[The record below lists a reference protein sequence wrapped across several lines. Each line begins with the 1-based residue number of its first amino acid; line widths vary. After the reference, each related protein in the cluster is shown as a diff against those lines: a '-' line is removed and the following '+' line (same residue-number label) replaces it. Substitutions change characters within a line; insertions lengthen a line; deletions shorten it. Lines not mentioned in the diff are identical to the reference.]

1 VADCLKIL
9 KAFSP
14 QRSFQAICSALQRT
28 TVRVGLCGKICGE
41 VKRGMAFL
49 EMRGITKRFPGV
61 LALDRVDFEAERG
74 EIHAIV
80 GQNGAGK
87 STLMKILGGAFS
99 DYEGE
104 IFIDGKP
111 VNIRSPKDSR
121 AAGVAVIY
129 QELNLVPDLTVAEN
143 IFLGREPTKFLGLVD
158 FAKMRDEARKVLAQ
172 LDPTIDPDAKVREL
186 PVGKQQLTEI
196 AKALSQNA
204 RILIMDEPTSALTE
218 AETQKLYDIIRK
230 LKAQGTTI
238 LYVSHRL
245 REVFAISDRIT
256 VLRDGRKVGTVKTAE
271 ADPRQVVAMMVGR
284 EVEEFEPHPVPEKV
298 GTPML
303 EVRNLVLVDRAN
315 PQKRL
320 LDGATLHVRRGEVVG
335 IFGLLGAGRS
345 ELLLTIFG
353 APPGIVVGGEILLEG
368 KPVFFRSPIEAIQAG
383 VGLVTEDR
391 KTTGLILTMTAGHNI
406 SLAALRQFSRFQF
419 VKRRAEEQA
428 VWQAYEQLSIQPPM
442 PSMPVVNLSGGNQ
455 QKVLLS
461 RWLLVKPKVLL
472 LDEPTRGVDVGARA
486 ELYRFIRHLAHD
498 EGVAVLFASSEL
510 PEVLALADRILV
522 MHQGRI
528 VAEFPPNTPEERI
541 MFYATGGHLAK
552 GVA

>member
-1 VADCLKIL
+1 
-9 KAFSP
+9 
-14 QRSFQAICSALQRT
+14 
-28 TVRVGLCGKICGE
+28 
-41 VKRGMAFL
+41 MAFL
-49 EMRGITKRFPGV
+49 DMRNITKRFPGV
-61 LALDRVDFEAERG
+61 LALDKVEFEAEQG

-87 STLMKILGGAFS
+87 STLMKILGGAYN

-104 IFIDGKP
+104 IYIDGKP
-111 VNIRSPKDSR
+111 VKIRSPKDSSS
-121 AAGVAVIY
+121 AGIAVIY
-129 QELNLVPDLTVAEN
+129 QELNLVPHMTVAEN
-143 IFLGREPTKFLGLVD
+143 IFLGREPTKFFGFID
-158 FAKMRDEARKVLAQ
+158 FNKMKEEAKKILAE
-172 LDPTIDPDAKVREL
+172 LDPTIDPEAKVRDL

-196 AKALSQNA
+196 AKALSQKA

-218 AETQKLYDIIRK
+218 AETLKLYDIIRK
-230 LKAQGTTI
+230 LKAQRTTI

-245 REVFAISDRIT
+245 REVFTISDRIT
-256 VLRDGRKVGTVKTAE
+256 VLRDGRKIGTVKTND

-284 EVEEFEPHPVPEKV
+284 EVEEFEPHLPPEKF
-298 GTPML
+298 GTPAL
-303 EVRNLVLVDRAN
+303 EVRNLVVVDRMNA
-315 PQKRL
+315 QKRL
-320 LDGATLHVRRGEVVG
+320 LDVVSLQVRKGEVVG

-345 ELLLTIFG
+345 ELLLTLFG
-353 APPGIVVGGEILLEG
+353 ASPGIIMGGEVFLEG
-368 KPVFFRSPIEAIQAG
+368 KPVAFKSPMEAIQSG

-406 SLAALRQFSRFQF
+406 SLAALKKFSRFQF
-419 VKRRAEEQA
+419 VKRSSEEQA
-428 VWQAYEQLSIQPPM
+428 IWQAYQQLNIQPPM

-472 LDEPTRGVDVGARA
+472 LDEPTRGVDIGARA

-498 EGVAVLFASSEL
+498 EGVAILFSSSEL

-528 VAEFPPNTPEERI
+528 VAEFPTNTPEEQI

-552 GVA
+552 GAA

>member
-1 VADCLKIL
+1 
-9 KAFSP
+9 
-14 QRSFQAICSALQRT
+14 
-28 TVRVGLCGKICGE
+28 
-41 VKRGMAFL
+41 MAFL

-111 VNIRSPKDSR
+111 VIIRSPKDSR

-256 VLRDGRKVGTVKTAE
+256 VLRDGRKVGTVETAE

-320 LDGATLHVRRGEVVG
+320 LDGATLQVRRGEVVG
-335 IFGLLGAGRS
+335 IFGLLGAG
-345 ELLLTIFG
+345 T
-353 APPGIVVGGEILLEG
+353 VGTFAHHLWLSARNRCWRRN
-368 KPVFFRSPIEAIQAG
+368 FAG
-383 VGLVTEDR
+383 R
-391 KTTGLILTMTAGHNI
+391 
-406 SLAALRQFSRFQF
+406 
-419 VKRRAEEQA
+419 
-428 VWQAYEQLSIQPPM
+428 
-442 PSMPVVNLSGGNQ
+442 
-455 QKVLLS
+455 
-461 RWLLVKPKVLL
+461 
-472 LDEPTRGVDVGARA
+472 
-486 ELYRFIRHLAHD
+486 
-498 EGVAVLFASSEL
+498 
-510 PEVLALADRILV
+510 
-522 MHQGRI
+522 
-528 VAEFPPNTPEERI
+528 
-541 MFYATGGHLAK
+541 
-552 GVA
+552 

>member
-1 VADCLKIL
+1 
-9 KAFSP
+9 
-14 QRSFQAICSALQRT
+14 
-28 TVRVGLCGKICGE
+28 
-41 VKRGMAFL
+41 MAFL
-49 EMRGITKRFPGV
+49 EMHHITKRFPGV
-61 LALDRVDFEAERG
+61 LALSDVDFESERG
-74 EIHAIV
+74 EVHAII

-104 IFIDGKP
+104 IFLDGRLTP
-111 VNIRSPKDSR
+111 IRSPKDAQ
-121 AAGVAVIY
+121 AAGIAVIY
-129 QELNLVPDLTVAEN
+129 QELNLVPDMTVAEN
-143 IFLGREPTKFLGLVD
+143 IFLGREPTKWLGLVD
-158 FAKMRDEARKVLAQ
+158 FKRMKTEAAQ
-172 LDPTIDPDAKVREL
+172 TLEALDPTIDPDAKVREL
-186 PVGKQQLTEI
+186 PVGKQQLVEI

-218 AETQKLYDIIRK
+218 AETQKLYDIIRH
-230 LKAQGTTI
+230 LKTQGTTV

-256 VLRDGRKVGTVKTAE
+256 VLRDGRRVGTVKTAE
-271 ADPRQVVAMMVGR
+271 ADPRKVVAMMVGR
-284 EVEEFEPHPVPEKV
+284 EVEEMEAEAVEERKGVPILKV
-298 GTPML
+298 
-303 EVRNLVLVDRAN
+303 RHLVVADKTN

-320 LDGATLHVRRGEVVG
+320 LDGVTLQVNNGEIVG

-345 ELLLTIFG
+345 ELLLTLFG
-353 APPGIVVGGEILLEG
+353 ASPGIIVGGDILLEG
-368 KPVFFRSPIEAIQAG
+368 QPVLFRSPINAIKAG

-406 SLAALRQFSRFQF
+406 SLAALPQFSRWQF
-419 VKRRAEEQA
+419 IKRYEEEKA
-428 VWQAYEQLSIQPPM
+428 INGAYERLNIQPMM
-442 PSMPVVNLSGGNQ
+442 PFIPASNLSGGNQ
-455 QKVLLS
+455 QKVVLS

-486 ELYRFIRHLAHD
+486 ELYRFIRRLAHE

-528 VAEFPPNTPEERI
+528 VAEFPPGTPEERI
-541 MFYATGGHLAK
+541 MLYATGGHLAETS
-552 GVA
+552 

>member
-1 VADCLKIL
+1 MEVLSED
-9 KAFSP
+9 F
-14 QRSFQAICSALQRT
+14 
-28 TVRVGLCGKICGE
+28 VNGKTAAAKFGDE
-41 VKRGMAFL
+41 VKREMAFL
-49 EMRGITKRFPGV
+49 EMRKITKRFPGV

-87 STLMKILGGAFS
+87 STLMKILGGAYS

-104 IFIDGKP
+104 ILLDGKP
-111 VNIRSPKDSR
+111 VNIRTPKDSR
-121 AAGVAVIY
+121 AAGIAVIY

-143 IFLGREPTKFLGLVD
+143 IFLGREPTKFWGFVD
-158 FAKMRDEARKVLAQ
+158 FAEMREEARKVLAL
-172 LDPTIDPDAKVREL
+172 LDSTIDPVAKVREL

-230 LKAQGTTI
+230 LKAQGTTV

-245 REVFAISDRIT
+245 REVFTISDRIT

-284 EVEEFEPHPVPEKV
+284 EVEEFEPHIAPEKV

-303 EVRNLVLVDRAN
+303 EVRNLIVVDKTN

-320 LDGATLHVRRGEVVG
+320 LDGASLQVRKGEVVG

-353 APPGIVVGGEILLEG
+353 ASPGIVVGGEILLDG
-368 KPVFFRSPIEAIQAG
+368 VPIFFKSPIEAIKAG
-383 VGLVTEDR
+383 IGLVTEDR

-428 VWQAYEQLSIQPPM
+428 VWRAYEQLNIQPPM

-522 MHQGRI
+522 MHHGRI
-528 VAEFPPNTPEERI
+528 VAEFPPNTPEEQI

-552 GVA
+552 GAA

>member
-1 VADCLKIL
+1 M
-9 KAFSP
+9 
-14 QRSFQAICSALQRT
+14 R
-28 TVRVGLCGKICGE
+28 GKICGE

-353 APPGIVVGGEILLEG
+353 SPPGIVVGGEILLEG